1 MTGSNNSARL
11 AARFELPAP
20 ARPLAMAARPIEGA
34 QIVINDV
41 FASWLA
47 DEYSG
52 KERRLYC
59 YGDRSDPIP
68 TMFMIRKQFWDM
80 VGNSTG
86 ENRDSRRCQ
95 LEGRLDEQ
103 AEQLDSL
110 IADTVATSVEGIA
123 AQLCLL
129 TTFLESSPLGE
140 YGNNDADKRLLA
152 AIYAG
157 IQGFIDRE
165 GNLDEPGEGSVNR
178 GRSPVIKGGRP

>member
-1 MTGSNNSARL
+1 
-11 AARFELPAP
+11 
-20 ARPLAMAARPIEGA
+20 
-34 QIVINDV
+34 VINDV

-47 DEYSG
+47 DEHSG

-68 TMFMIRKQFWDM
+68 TMFMIREQFWHM

-86 ENRDSRRCQ
+86 ADSRRRQ
-95 LEGRLDEQ
+95 LEDRLDEQ
-103 AEQLDSL
+103 AEQLDNL

-129 TTFLESSPLGE
+129 TIFLESSPLGE

-165 GNLDEPGEGSVNR
+165 GNLDEPGEGSVHR